1 MSSMVVP
8 TLVGLPLIGF
18 AVDLLHFRRARR
30 ARAVP
35 QADG

>member
-1 MSSMVVP
+1 MSTLVVP

-30 ARAVP
+30 APAEP
-35 QADG
+35 QAGG

>member
-1 MSSMVVP
+1 MTAYVMP

-30 ARAVP
+30 ASAGL
-35 QADG
+35 QARG

>member
-1 MSSMVVP
+1 MTALVIP

-30 ARAVP
+30 VP
-35 QADG
+35 AGPQGGA